1 MDDLLITS
9 SANPRLKALVRL
21 RRRRARDEAGVT
33 LVEGFEELELAVAAG
48 VVPRT
53 VFHCRDLMLDPQ
65 RQERLVNDLRA
76 RGVETIALSRAAFEK
91 VAYRE
96 GPDGFLAVLPAL
108 GSPLDALD
116 VPADAFVLVAEGIE
130 KPGNLGSMLRSAES
144 AGVHAVI
151 AVDPVTD
158 WGNPNVI
165 RGSKGAV
172 YAVPVATTTW
182 AELGPW
188 LAARGIR
195 LVATTPDASALHTA
209 TDLTGGVAIAVGT
222 EKYGLTDQALAGRRR
237 TGTYSDGR
245 RDQLA
250 QCRGRS
256 SDRALRS
263 GPPAEPVT
271 CRFAK
276 RLTHEEPPSV
286 VRSTLSRV

>member
-21 RRRRARDEAGVT
+21 RRRRARDEAGVS

-108 GSPLDALD
+108 GSTLDALD

-209 TDLTGGVAIAVGT
+209 TDLTGGVVIAVGT
-222 EKYGLTDQALAGRRR
+222 EKYGLTDQALAAA
-237 TGTYSDGR
+237 
-245 RDQLA
+245 DQRVRIPMAGEINSLNA
-250 QCRGRS
+250 GVAAAIVLFEAVRQRS
-256 SDRALRS
+256 L
-263 GPPAEPVT
+263 
-271 CRFAK
+271 
-276 RLTHEEPPSV
+276 
-286 VRSTLSRV
+286 